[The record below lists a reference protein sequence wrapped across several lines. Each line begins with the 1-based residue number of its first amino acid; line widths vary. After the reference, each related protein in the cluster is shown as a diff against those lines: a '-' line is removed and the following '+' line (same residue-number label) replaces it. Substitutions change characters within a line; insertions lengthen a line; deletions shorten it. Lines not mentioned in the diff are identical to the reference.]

1 MYLIS
6 LKYTT
11 SMPTVYSGLSVKCL
25 PFILVCNSSSSN
37 RKRPPQRM
45 RKKRM
50 KKKMRGEE
58 PEEMCENAKDS
69 QNSGASKEKRRGKYS
84 SFMV

>member
-1 MYLIS
+1 ML
-6 LKYTT
+6 
-11 SMPTVYSGLSVKCL
+11 TVYTGLQLIFFEQEEASTEDEEEEDEEEDE
-25 PFILVCNSSSSN
+25 
-37 RKRPPQRM
+37 R
-45 RKKRM
+45 
-50 KKKMRGEE
+50 EE